1 MSVQDPCQDNSRISL
16 FAFQLATYVRPTGWL
31 VNHEHIN
38 IGINKI
44 KFYIYQRTVILML
57 INAFWIWN
65 FIKMELFIVNVSSSL
80 LEDHRDKLLIL
91 IVLVNVQIMII
102 ECFKSVLFILTNV
115 NKQNISV
122 KCYFNY

>member
-1 MSVQDPCQDNSRISL
+1 
-16 FAFQLATYVRPTGWL
+16 
-31 VNHEHIN
+31 
-38 IGINKI
+38 
-44 KFYIYQRTVILML
+44 ML

-65 FIKMELFIVNVSSSL
+65 LIEMELFIVNVSSSL